1 MVFDFRL
8 VFSIEVRISWE
19 FFPVC
24 WQIDVY
30 SWVYVCSMGAFGCLM
45 RGAWLGSASQAES
58 GQAEDM
64 HDMMFG

>member
-1 MVFDFRL
+1 MNLLNRSPQDGRDKT
-8 VFSIEVRISWE
+8 IGIKATT
-19 FFPVC
+19 
-24 WQIDVY
+24 Q
-30 SWVYVCSMGAFGCLM
+30 GAFGCLM